1 MQDELEKEREKVK
14 TTFFLFPFSLR
25 DTANA
30 DRPGSMGGDEREDLY
45 GDCVRTYAVRIV
57 GDILPCT
64 GICAWICTED
74 GDSHGIGGNNLA
86 ICVRASVWAGD
97 ISELFIKSSFL
108 RENIIHMMHCMWT

>member
-45 GDCVRTYAVRIV
+45 GDCVRIRTKDS
-57 GDILPCT
+57 G
-64 GICAWICTED
+64 GIFF
-74 GDSHGIGGNNLA
+74 LA
-86 ICVRASVWAGD
+86 RGFVLGYVQKMEIAMG
-97 ISELFIKSSFL
+97 
-108 RENIIHMMHCMWT
+108 